1 MNGVPGGQAAHDGDT
16 IEYAGKLLE
25 QPGGQLQV
33 IRIAADVEIVRRPRA
48 FLCVEGVYLAH
59 AAFDVD
65 EQNLARRAHRSD
77 FLLSADIERSKG
89 VEITGDQADATD
101 AQQFTPGKSWNIS
114 LIALHSLMNLR
125 RSVVEDEI
133 ELIEQ
138 APVQI
143 FSALPAIL
151 LDPRHRELFLRRH
164 RIARQRRQI
173 QL

>member
-16 IEYAGKLLE
+16 IEHAGKLLE
-25 QPGGQLQV
+25 QPGGQLQA

-65 EQNLARRAHRSD
+65 EQRLASRAHRSD
-77 FLLSADIERSKG
+77 LLLGADVERSEG
-89 VEITGDQADATD
+89 VEITADQTDAAD
-101 AQQFTPGKSWNIS
+101 AQQFAPGKRWNIS
-114 LIALHSLMNLR
+114 LVVWHSFMNLR
-125 RSVVEDEI
+125 CSVVEDEI

-143 FSALPAIL
+143 LRALLAIL
-151 LDPRHRELFLRRH
+151 IDPRHRQLFL
-164 RIARQRRQI
+164 
-173 QL
+173 